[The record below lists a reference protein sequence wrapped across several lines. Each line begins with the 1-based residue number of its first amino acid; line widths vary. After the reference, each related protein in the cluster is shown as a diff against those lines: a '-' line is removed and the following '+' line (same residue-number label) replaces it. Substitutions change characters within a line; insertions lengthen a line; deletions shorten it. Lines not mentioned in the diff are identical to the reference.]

1 MELGPRH
8 FGMPRR
14 PLSAGN
20 PNAKKNS
27 KGRIALSWS
36 LAFVAGIGVGRWMG
50 GGEPSPPSVRAT
62 GLSGPPIAQESPNP
76 GGSESPNTLRPNTLR
91 VPAPSGA
98 PQAAPAVP
106 DRPGFAGDPAAALGA
121 VIDSLRDDEIIAAL
135 STATHMDPEEL
146 RDVRDLRALAQ
157 RMSEVALE
165 GLVGGA
171 ETPASDLDTVYFSE
185 EALSGDPPSGDR
197 APAKPRTFSGKEP
210 ILATF
215 STAEYPDER
224 VFMKWT
230 RLDDP
235 ELVLFR
241 PYPVTPGARS
251 SEVWLRPE
259 SNLRP
264 GRYKV
269 TFYSGDETM
278 RPLASGLYSVPSPD
292 KIGN

>member
-1 MELGPRH
+1 
-8 FGMPRR
+8 
-14 PLSAGN
+14 
-20 PNAKKNS
+20 
-27 KGRIALSWS
+27 
-36 LAFVAGIGVGRWMG
+36 MG
-50 GGEPSPPSVRAT
+50 GGEPSPPIVRAT
-62 GLSGPPIAQESPNP
+62 GLSGPPLAQEPPNP
-76 GGSESPNTLRPNTLR
+76 GGSESQANDIR
-91 VPAPSGA
+91 VPVTGGA
-98 PQAAPAVP
+98 PPDAPP
-106 DRPGFAGDPAAALGA
+106 RPPAYAGNPAAALGA

-157 RMSEVALE
+157 RMSEVAMEDLI
-165 GLVGGA
+165 GGA
-171 ETPASDLDTVYFSE
+171 ADPGSDLDTVYFSE

-215 STAEYPDER
+215 PTADYPDER

-241 PYPVTPGARS
+241 PYPVTPGARY
-251 SEVWLRPE
+251 SEVWLRPD

-292 KIGN
+292 KIGD

>member
-1 MELGPRH
+1 
-8 FGMPRR
+8 MPR
-14 PLSAGN
+14 PLSTAN
-20 PNAKKNS
+20 PNVKS
-27 KGRIALSWS
+27 KALRAFAWS

-50 GGEPSPPSVRAT
+50 GGEPSPPIVRAT
-62 GLSGPPIAQESPNP
+62 GLSGPPLAQESPNP
-76 GGSESPNTLRPNTLR
+76 GGSENPNTLR
-91 VPAPSGA
+91 VPAPSGT
-98 PQAAPAVP
+98 PPAAPPVP
-106 DRPGFAGDPAAALGA
+106 DRPGFAGNPAAALGA

-157 RMSEVALE
+157 RMSEVAME
-165 GLVGGA
+165 DLVGGA
-171 ETPASDLDTVYFSE
+171 ESPASDLDTVYFSE

-241 PYPVTPGARS
+241 PYPVTPGARY

-278 RPLASGLYSVPSPD
+278 RPLASGLYSVPSR
-292 KIGN
+292 

>member
-1 MELGPRH
+1 
-8 FGMPRR
+8 MPR
-14 PLSAGN
+14 PLSTAN
-20 PNAKKNS
+20 PNVKS
-27 KGRIALSWS
+27 KALRAFAWS

-50 GGEPSPPSVRAT
+50 GGEPSPPIVRAT
-62 GLSGPPIAQESPNP
+62 GLSGPPLAQESPNP
-76 GGSESPNTLRPNTLR
+76 GGSESPNTLR

-98 PQAAPAVP
+98 PPAASPVP
-106 DRPGFAGDPAAALGA
+106 DRPGFAGNPAAALGA

-157 RMSEVALE
+157 RMSEVAME
-165 GLVGGA
+165 DLVGGA
-171 ETPASDLDTVYFSE
+171 ESPASDLDTVYFSE
-185 EALSGDPPSGDR
+185 EALSGDPPRGDR

-269 TFYSGDETM
+269 TFYSGDEAM
-278 RPLASGLYSVPSPD
+278 RPLASGLYSVPSR
-292 KIGN
+292 

>member
-1 MELGPRH
+1 M
-8 FGMPRR
+8 
-14 PLSAGN
+14 PLSTEN
-20 PNAKKNS
+20 PTAKRNS
-27 KGRIALSWS
+27 KGRIALAWS

-50 GGEPSPPSVRAT
+50 GGEPSPPIVRAT
-62 GLSGPPIAQESPNP
+62 GLSEPSLAQEPPNP
-76 GGSESPNTLRPNTLR
+76 GGSESPAQTVR

-106 DRPGFAGDPAAALGA
+106 EPPGFASDPAAALGA

-157 RMSEVALE
+157 RMSEVAIQD
-165 GLVGGA
+165 LVGNA
-171 ETPASDLDTVYFSE
+171 ESPTRGQNTVYFSK
-185 EALSGDPPSGDR
+185 EALAGDPPAGDQ
-197 APAKPRTFSGKEP
+197 APAKPRKFGAEEP

-215 STAEYPDER
+215 PTADYSEER

-235 ELVLFR
+235 ELLLFR
-241 PYPVTPGARS
+241 AYPVAPGARYT
-251 SEVWLRPE
+251 EVWLRPE
-259 SNLRP
+259 SKMRP

-269 TFYSGDETM
+269 AFYSGDEAM
-278 RPLASGLYSVPSPD
+278 RPLASGHYSVPRPD
-292 KIGN
+292 EDTH

>member
-1 MELGPRH
+1 
-8 FGMPRR
+8 MPR
-14 PLSAGN
+14 PLSTGN

-27 KGRIALSWS
+27 KGRMAFAWS
-36 LAFVAGIGVGRWMG
+36 LAFVAGIGVGRWIG

-62 GLSGPPIAQESPNP
+62 GLSTPPLAQEQPNP
-76 GGSESPNTLRPNTLR
+76 GGSESQTRESQTRGLE
-91 VPAPSGA
+91 VP
-98 PQAAPAVP
+98 VP
-106 DRPGFAGDPAAALGA
+106 DGALQNDSVPDPATYAGNPAEALGA
-121 VIDSLRDDEIIAAL
+121 VIDTLRDDEIIAAL
-135 STATHMDPEEL
+135 STATGMEAEDL

-171 ETPASDLDTVYFSE
+171 ETPARDLDTVYFSE
-185 EALSGDPPSGDR
+185 EALSGDPSGGDR
-197 APAKPRTFSGKEP
+197 AKPRTFSGKEP

-215 STAEYPDER
+215 STADYPDER

-251 SEVWLRPE
+251 SEVWLRPK

-269 TFYSGDETM
+269 TFYSGDEAM

-292 KIGN
+292 KIRD

>member
-1 MELGPRH
+1 MESDPRH
-8 FGMPRR
+8 FGMP
-14 PLSAGN
+14 LSTGN
-20 PNAKKNS
+20 PNTKKKS
-27 KGRIALSWS
+27 KGRIAFAWS

-76 GGSESPNTLRPNTLR
+76 GGSESPNTLR
-91 VPAPSGA
+91 VPAPSDA
-98 PQAAPAVP
+98 PPAAPPVP
-106 DRPGFAGDPAAALGA
+106 DRPGFAGNPAAALGA

-157 RMSEVALE
+157 RMSEVAME
-165 GLVGGA
+165 DLVGGA
-171 ETPASDLDTVYFSE
+171 ESPASDLDTVYFSE
-185 EALSGDPPSGDR
+185 EALSGDPPRGDR

-215 STAEYPDER
+215 PTADYPDER

-251 SEVWLRPE
+251 SEVWLRPK

-292 KIGN
+292 KIGD

>member
-8 FGMPRR
+8 FGMPR
-14 PLSAGN
+14 PLSTGN
-20 PNAKKNS
+20 PNAKRNP
-27 KGRIALSWS
+27 KGRIAFAWS

-50 GGEPSPPSVRAT
+50 GGEPSPPIVLAT
-62 GLSGPPIAQESPNP
+62 GLSGPPLAQEAPNP
-76 GGSESPNTLRPNTLR
+76 GGPESQTRESQTKGLK
-91 VPAPSGA
+91 VPVPGGA
-98 PQAAPAVP
+98 LPGGSVP
-106 DRPGFAGDPAAALGA
+106 DPATYAGNPAEALVA
-121 VIDSLRDDEIIAAL
+121 VIDTLRDDEIIAAL
-135 STATHMDPEEL
+135 STATGMEAEDL

-157 RMSEVALE
+157 RMSQVAME
-165 GLVGGA
+165 DLVGGA
-171 ETPASDLDTVYFSE
+171 ADPGRDLDAVYFSE
-185 EALSGDPPSGDR
+185 EALTGDPPAGDR
-197 APAKPRTFSGKEP
+197 APAKPRTFNGKEP

-215 STAEYPDER
+215 PTADYPDER

-241 PYPVTPGARS
+241 PYPVTPGARY

-269 TFYSGDETM
+269 AFYSGDETM
-278 RPLASGLYSVPSPD
+278 RPLATGHYSVPRPGEGAD
-292 KIGN
+292 